1 MRKNILVL
9 VVALIGA
16 TAAAQPLDYIVRSIA
31 YKMPVTA
38 VSVSPDSLWLLA
50 GFEDGTLRILSAA
63 SGEELRTVEDAAGA
77 AIYDIEMSPKMDV
90 IFLAAGNRILLYDT
104 TGTKIT
110 SWGHNKNTIW
120 SMDIDPAGKQIAC
133 TEVNKTFL
141 LIDIYEGIVEA
152 EMRAHEDITLAV
164 AIGPEGRQL
173 ASGSSDKT
181 VLLWDL
187 ATKEVT
193 GKLQG
198 HSGNIY
204 DVVFSPDGTLI
215 ASASQD
221 KSVRIWNIAENRLVH
236 LLKGHQDMVLEI
248 EFSQDG
254 HYLLSASADH
264 AIKLWD
270 VETGEQ
276 LYAYLENQG
285 SIPDIAFLPGGKS
298 FISAGMDGRLTTW
311 ELHPEIFAMKYFREE
326 VEKELGE
333 NPLFLPR
340 QKRERKADYE
350 LRMEKAAKVKE
361 EIVQKYYARYLEN
374 TGY

>member
-1 MRKNILVL
+1 MRKIFLSIS
-9 VVALIGA
+9 ALLTLL
-16 TAAAQPLDYIVRSIA
+16 TAASQPIDYIVRSID
-31 YKMPVTA
+31 YKSPVTA
-38 VSVSPDSLWLLA
+38 VSVSPDSLWILA
-50 GFEDGTLRILSAA
+50 GFEDGALRVLSAA
-63 SGEELRTVEDAAGA
+63 SGNELRLIENAAA
-77 AIYDIEMSPKMDV
+77 SAIYDIKMSPKMDV

-104 TGTKIT
+104 TGTQIT
-110 SWGHNKNTIW
+110 TWGHNKNTIW
-120 SMDIDPAGKQIAC
+120 SMDIDPAGKHIVCA
-133 TEVNKTFL
+133 EVNKTFL
-141 LIDIYEGIVEA
+141 LIDVYEGVVA
-152 EMRAHEDITLAV
+152 SEMRAHEDITLAV
-164 AIGPEGRQL
+164 AISPDGRQI

-187 ATKEVT
+187 ETKEVT

-204 DVVFSPDGTLI
+204 DVAFSPNGEYV

-221 KSVRIWNIAENRLVH
+221 KSVRIWNIAENKPVQ

-248 EFSQDG
+248 EFSPDG

-276 LYAYLENQG
+276 LYAYLENQA

-298 FISAGMDGRLTTW
+298 FISAGMDGKLTTW
-311 ELHPEIFAMKYFREE
+311 EIHPEIFVMKFFGEE
-326 VEKELGE
+326 YEKELRD
-333 NPLFLPR
+333 NPIFLPR
-340 QKRERKADYE
+340 QKGEKRADYE
-350 LRMEKAAKVKE
+350 MRMERATSLKK
-361 EIVQKYYARYLEN
+361 EIVQKYYALYLEN

>member
-1 MRKNILVL
+1 MRKLILTL
-9 VVALIGA
+9 YAALITT
-16 TAAAQPLDYIVRSIA
+16 TAAAQPVDYIIRSID
-31 YKMPVTA
+31 YKTPVTA
-38 VSVSPDSLWLLA
+38 VSVSPDSLWILA
-50 GFEDGTLRILSAA
+50 GFEDGTLRVLSAA
-63 SGEELRTVEDAAGA
+63 SGEELRTVENAAGA

-104 TGTKIT
+104 TGAKIT
-110 SWGHNKNTIW
+110 TWAHNKNTIW
-120 SMDIDPAGKQIAC
+120 SMDIDPAGKQIVCA
-133 TEVNKTFL
+133 EVNKTFL
-141 LIDIYEGIVEA
+141 LIDVYEGVVAE

-164 AIGPEGRQL
+164 AFSPDGRQI

-187 ATKEVT
+187 ETREVT

-204 DVVFSPDGTLI
+204 DVAFSPNGAYV

-221 KSVRIWNIAENRLVH
+221 KSVRIWNIAENKLVQ

-248 EFSQDG
+248 EFSPDG

-264 AIKLWD
+264 SIKLWD

-276 LYAYLENQG
+276 LYAYLENRG
-285 SIPDIAFLPGGKS
+285 SIPDIAFLPGGNS

-311 ELHPEIFAMKYFREE
+311 ELHPEIFVMKYFPKEY
-326 VEKELGE
+326 EKELSE

-340 QKRERKADYE
+340 QKGEKKADYE
-350 LRMEKAAKVKE
+350 LRLVEAAKVKE
-361 EIVQKYYARYLEN
+361 EIVKQYYGKYLEN